1 MLPEGRSASLRV
13 VIPAAIVL
21 SGAVALSGQQQPQP
35 PTPTFRAGV
44 EVVEVDAF
52 VTDEKGNPVRGLTA
66 DDFEVFERGQRQTI
80 TTFAAVDIP
89 PSPGQPVDTDVE
101 SDVLAN
107 VDHEGD
113 PRVYLFA
120 LDGADTADALRAR
133 HFLRGFMN
141 QHFRENDL
149 AAVVLGQGLST
160 DGQDFTH
167 SRRLLLAAIDKF
179 QGSVSDLRD
188 LRDRV
193 EFLARMPNARK
204 AVLWIT
210 AAVTFDAYD
219 IVDYQGGVLTLKNE
233 YAHGIISAATRGNI
247 RIYPISPAAL
257 DPFVMGARHV
267 ENRANFNALA
277 AVTGGFALIDS
288 NNFTGAFERLIQETS
303 TYYVLGYESSARPR
317 PGRYTEFDVRV
328 KPPGLRVKARPG
340 YVEELDYIQRKR
352 KAEPPQVP
360 VAAALGTPMS
370 VPGIPMRVVATPF
383 REKGS
388 NATVALTLD
397 IAASGLQFSEKAGQY
412 ETELEIRH
420 VATDARSKL
429 HPEFRHPAKLEL
441 PHAVHQQVTESGVR
455 IVTEFG
461 LPSGR
466 YQIRVAAAG
475 ATRSGSV
482 VYDLDVPDFRKESLT
497 MSGVALTSDAAT
509 GVFTMQTDLSDR
521 SAKPRE
527 CRGPVCVAEV
537 QRGKAMTSW
546 TAQSKTPF
554 VWQGVLPAPPAAE
567 RNFTSAN
574 TVTAF
579 LEVYDNSKQQA
590 NAAPYAID
598 VTTTLRNTEG
608 AIVRTVSQQ
617 KPSQGARRASGG
629 HGFVVPIPLGG
640 IESGSY
646 MLQFDVRAERD
657 PTRIV
662 SRRIPIRVN

>member
-1 MLPEGRSASLRV
+1 MSPEGRSALLRV
-13 VIPAAIVL
+13 VIVAAI
-21 SGAVALSGQQQPQP
+21 ALSGTVALRSQQIPQP

-89 PSPGQPVDTDVE
+89 PSPGRPAETDVE
-101 SDVLAN
+101 SDVLTN
-107 VDHEGD
+107 NDNEGD

-120 LDGADTADALRAR
+120 LDGADAANALRAR

-141 QHFRENDL
+141 RHFRENDL
-149 AAVVLGQGLST
+149 AAVVMGQGLAT
-160 DGQDFTH
+160 DGQDFTRN
-167 SRRLLLAAIDKF
+167 RRLLLAAIDKY
-179 QGSVSDLRD
+179 QGGGGDLRD

-210 AAVTFDAYD
+210 EAVTFDAYT
-219 IVDYQGGVLTLKNE
+219 IVDYLGGVLSLKNE

-247 RIYPISPAAL
+247 RIYPISPHAL
-257 DPFVMGARHV
+257 DPFAMGAGHV
-267 ENRANFNALA
+267 ENRGNFHALA

-288 NNFTGAFERLIQETS
+288 NNFTGTFERLIQETS
-303 TYYVLGYESSARPR
+303 TYYVLGYESSAKSR
-317 PGRYTEFDVRV
+317 PGRYTGFEVRV
-328 KPPGLRVKARPG
+328 KRPGLRVKARPG
-340 YVEELDYIQRKR
+340 YVEELDYLKRKR
-352 KAEPPQVP
+352 KPETPQVP
-360 VAAALGTPMS
+360 VAAALATPMS

-397 IAASGLQFSEKAGQY
+397 IDASGLQFFERSGQY
-412 ETELEIRH
+412 ETDFEIRLI
-420 VATDARSKL
+420 ATDARNKL
-429 HPEFRHPAKLEL
+429 HPEFRHPAKLTL
-441 PHAVHQQVTESGVR
+441 PPAVHQRLTETGLRV
-455 IVTEFG
+455 VTEFG

-466 YQIRVAAAG
+466 YQIRVASAG
-475 ATRSGSV
+475 ATSSGSV
-482 VYDLDVPDFRKESLT
+482 VYDLDVPDFRKESLS
-497 MSGVALTSDAAT
+497 MSGVALTSDAAA

-527 CRGPVCVAEV
+527 CGGPVCVAEV
-537 QRGKAMTSW
+537 RGGTAMTSW
-546 TAQSKTPF
+546 TAQSKAPF
-554 VWQGVLPAPPAAE
+554 VWQGVLPAPPTAE
-567 RNFTSAN
+567 RHFTTAN

-590 NAAPYAID
+590 NAEPYAID

-617 KPSQGARRASGG
+617 KPSAAARRLSGG
-629 HGFVVPIPLGG
+629 HAFVVPIQLGG
-640 IESGSY
+640 IEPGSY
-646 MLQFDVRAERD
+646 VLQFEARAERE
-657 PTRIV
+657 PARIV